1 MKAIVLFA
9 ALFLSLSL
17 SGQTFTPKTSN
28 GGGFN
33 VESGAATK
41 ETFTCEGKTFQVWV
55 TESGAKFV
63 KGLSAKGTTY
73 PVWIGEATGKSFE
86 GFPVFRF
93 KSGAYAYYKLTATGF
108 PCARYLNA
116 N

>member
-17 SGQTFTPKTSN
+17 SGQTFTPKTSK

-33 VESGAATK
+33 VESGISTK
-41 ETFTCEGKTFQVWV
+41 ETFTCEGKTFAVWQ
-55 TESGAKFV
+55 TESGSKFI
-63 KGLSAKGTTY
+63 KATSAKGSLY
-73 PVWIGEATGKSFE
+73 AVWIGEATGQTFE

-93 KSGAYAYYKLTATGF
+93 KSGTFAYYKLTATGF
-108 PCARYLNA
+108 PCPHYLDA